1 MPAMGFLFSGDK
13 ADLLSPKLPGVPR
26 SLSDPVGNAIF
37 PEKKKKEDDPA
48 VSPAASVYPGYASQV
63 PQGDLADNEQT
74 ILG

>member
-37 PEKKKKEDDPA
+37 PEKKKTEEAPTA
-48 VSPAASVYPGYASQV
+48 PAATVYPKYPSQT
-63 PQGDLADNEQT
+63 PQGELEADDQRT